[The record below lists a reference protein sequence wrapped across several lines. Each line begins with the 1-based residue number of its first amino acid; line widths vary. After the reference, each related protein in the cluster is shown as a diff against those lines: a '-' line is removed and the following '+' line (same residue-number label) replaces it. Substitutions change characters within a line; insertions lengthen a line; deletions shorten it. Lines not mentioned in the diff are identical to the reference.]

1 MDKESNRKLH
11 PIWFFVILI
20 LITIVLSTIL
30 SIFNFQGTQTD
41 ISLGSSS
48 TSVLTVESL
57 LSKDG
62 IKFMISECV
71 NNGANLR
78 KLFTPVSY
86 THLTLPTKA

>member
-57 LSKDG
+57 LSIDG

-71 NNGANLR
+71 NNFL
-78 KLFTPVSY
+78 KIL
-86 THLTLPTKA
+86 K